1 MDLQCK
7 HILSLDHDIFRK
19 DLVSHRTKPRLEL
32 LTDFSSR
39 SIVAKEERTLLRIPL
54 TVPL

>member
-1 MDLQCK
+1 MDLQCN